1 MTEDPKPK
9 IRVSVVLWWIYVLAV
24 LVVLVIVAQRVYPT
38 LATDYRL
45 TWFETFCV
53 SLLPAFAC
61 TIPGFFLRRL
71 RLGQMMATFITV
83 VVVGLIS
90 LAVAKYAFE
99 KKITDEANRLAG
111 VTNAFFIKV
120 SAPLVAPPAPPVP
133 AVPLSLAIT
142 PTPSITPTPIATP
155 TPSGPT
161 PRPAAGQTPTPTPTP
176 TPVPTLPPYD
186 AAQVKGQLTTIG
198 SFEID
203 TLRAEY
209 QRDIIA
215 AGSARLLDPERL
227 GSDRKMEAGKKST
240 EALLALNDQFREK
253 ERAWIDAQMPK
264 LDLLYIPDAE
274 RAGMKKGFLTSS
286 TRARGLV
293 DNFWNAEKK
302 FLGEVNNVFK
312 MLGES
317 NAWSVANGK
326 FAFNDAGFAS
336 DLNLRLIKLQALGV
350 EREQTLVDSQTAL
363 KQTQVDMFTAGAA
376 AAVKAAADAQAA
388 AEAAA
393 AAAAAQP
400 PGTTPAPGAAAVP
413 VPAPPAP
420 PAAPVTRAPAVPP
433 K

>member
-53 SLLPAFAC
+53 ALLPAFAC

-83 VVVGLIS
+83 VVVGLLS
-90 LAVAKYAFE
+90 LAVAKYVFE

-133 AVPLSLAIT
+133 AVTLSPAIT
-142 PTPSITPTPIATP
+142 PTPSITPTPTTTP

-161 PRPAAGQTPTPTPTP
+161 PRPAAGQTPTPTP

-186 AAQVKGQLTTIG
+186 AAQVKGQLTATG
-198 SFEID
+198 TFEID

-209 QRDIIA
+209 QRDLIA
-215 AGSARLLDPERL
+215 AGSVRLLDPERL
-227 GSDRKMEAGKKST
+227 GTDRKMEAGKKST
-240 EALLALNDQFREK
+240 DALLALNDQFREK

-302 FLGEVNNVFK
+302 FLGEVNNVFT
-312 MLGES
+312 MLRDS

-336 DLNLRLIKLQALGV
+336 DLNLRLIKLQALGA
-350 EREQTLVDSQTAL
+350 EREQTLVDSQTGL

-393 AAAAAQP
+393 AAAAAAAQP
-400 PGTTPAPGAAAVP
+400 PGTTPAPGAVP
-413 VPAPPAP
+413 VPAPATTP
-420 PAAPVTRAPAVPP
+420 APAVPP